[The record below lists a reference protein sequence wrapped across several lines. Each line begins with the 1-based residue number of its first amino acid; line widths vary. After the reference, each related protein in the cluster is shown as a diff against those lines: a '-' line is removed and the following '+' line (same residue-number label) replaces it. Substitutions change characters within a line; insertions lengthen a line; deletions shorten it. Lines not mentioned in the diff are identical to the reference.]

1 MRDYQINDQVVTEWD
16 YYHNTMI
23 CPIGTILQLKKYN
36 YFIIEWTIPN
46 KSSFVSCEHISN
58 LIPANEAIQKNKHL
72 ELELS
77 KIEPQIKTQVKNIVD
92 SLEQLNILLT
102 SCGLSLFD
110 IEDARNKINA
120 GLENSGWPIS

>member
-1 MRDYQINDQVVTEWD
+1 MKNKLLILLGGFS
-16 YYHNTMI
+16 I
-23 CPIGTILQLKKYN
+23 IFLIGI
-36 YFIIEWTIPN
+36 F
-46 KSSFVSCEHISN
+46 SCEHISN
-58 LIPANEAIQKNKHL
+58 LIPANEAIQKNKHF

-120 GLENSGWPIS
+120 GCLRNRL